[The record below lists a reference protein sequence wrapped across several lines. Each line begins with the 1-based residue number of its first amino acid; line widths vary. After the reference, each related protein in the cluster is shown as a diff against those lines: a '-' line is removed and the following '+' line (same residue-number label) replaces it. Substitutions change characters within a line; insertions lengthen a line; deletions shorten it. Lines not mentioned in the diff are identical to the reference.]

1 MDDIIQLK
9 ITLQG
14 TKPPIWRQ
22 LLVNKTTTFLELHYI
37 IQIAMRWQNSHL
49 FEFEINKY
57 RIAEPNEDFDSEFT
71 EKTLDASTITL
82 DSIITSTKEKFNY
95 VYDFGDSWN
104 HQILVEKFLPH
115 DTKTQYPNCINGELN
130 CPPEDCGGVGGFY
143 GMLDIINNKR
153 HPERKEMLEWLGG
166 QYDAEHFD
174 RNEINKELLSFDEFI
189 SGLDDE

>member
-22 LLVNKTTTFLELHYI
+22 VLVNKTTTFLELHYI
-37 IQIAMRWQNSHL
+37 IQITMGWENSHL

-57 RIAEPNEDFDSEFT
+57 RIAEPNEDFDTEFT
-71 EKTLDASTITL
+71 EKTLDATTITL

-95 VYDFGDSWN
+95 IYDFGDSWN
-104 HQILVEKFLPH
+104 HQILVEKFLPLN
-115 DTKTQYPNCINGELN
+115 TKTQYPNCINGELN
-130 CPPEDCGGVGGFY
+130 CPPEDCGGIGGFY
-143 GMLDIINNKR
+143 GLLDIINNKR

-166 QYDAEHFD
+166 QFDAEHFD
-174 RNEINKELLSFDEFI
+174 KNEINKELLSFDEFI
-189 SGLDDE
+189 SGLDGE